1 MWVIRVLLRCFFIV
15 VVVVVVGGG
24 GGGGVNVFY
33 IRGLEL

>member
-15 VVVVVVGGG
+15 VVGGGGGG